1 MEMNASAEEKR
12 NRRTLMYVGHIH
24 AGKGVDFLLS
34 AARLLAKKNVR
45 ILFYGG
51 EPRQVPE
58 YEFRAAAM
66 GIAEHVAF
74 IPFKAPVEMHRAMA
88 REASLGMVMLKDTFY
103 NHHLTCP
110 VKALDYLSHGIPA
123 VGSDIPSVHEV
134 LGDAGTYV
142 PPERLEGFVGAVIGL
157 LDDSGRYETM
167 VTQSILRS
175 REISWPL
182 RARILA
188 DSAAVKQ
195 PPGRLGT
202 VS

>member
-24 AGKGVDFLLS
+24 AEKGVDFLLS

-45 ILFYGG
+45 ILFCGG

-58 YEFRAAAM
+58 YESRAAAM

-74 IPFKAPVEMHRAMA
+74 IPFKAPVEMHRVMA
-88 REASLGMVMLKDTFY
+88 REASLGVVMLKDTFY
-103 NHHLTCP
+103 NRYLTCP

-142 PPERLEGFVGAVIGL
+142 PPERLEDFVGAVLGL

-188 DSAAVKQ
+188 DFAAMKQ